1 VSTAYSNFSVRFH
14 KAGGSNHSF
23 VVVLMLL
30 LLAYLKARSPE
41 LVPLLGLDMSVLSPE
56 ELTGTTDAM
65 MIAQLD
71 GL

>member
-23 VVVLMLL
+23 VVVLLL